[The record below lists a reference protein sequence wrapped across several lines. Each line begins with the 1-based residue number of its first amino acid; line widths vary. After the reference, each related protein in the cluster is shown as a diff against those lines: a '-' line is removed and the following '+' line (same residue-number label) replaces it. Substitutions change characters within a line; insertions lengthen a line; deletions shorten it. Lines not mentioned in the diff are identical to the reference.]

1 MILNV
6 YTVIAAFL
14 AGVAG
19 LAAVFL
25 IALSARAWLGSR
37 SAPNAGGG
45 PSLEERVH
53 LIALLLATLGIIR
66 VVAWPHFYLML
77 KSYVEPLAVFG
88 VMCSFGVTRVQPD
101 LVLALQIMKPMVLLV
116 IGFWWLVSHIDRQT
130 TTGALLRARAF
141 LGIVA
146 GILVL
151 AECSTELV
159 YLFSQKVGQRVTCCT
174 QFLETSAANIG
185 AGAGPFRMVGLDDTA
200 TTVVLFLLLQAVVI
214 AMALWM
220 KKRVARGTGTPS
232 IVSPIVLLFLSMA
245 SLWITRWVWI
255 DLVAPRVLELPYHHC
270 LYELVTDIP
279 AFSLAAVLALV
290 GHGCLC
296 WPVALEFFRG
306 RQPDAVGR
314 VQAGIF
320 GFCAVAIA
328 SELLI
333 VAVHLI

>member
-19 LAAVFL
+19 LTAVCL
-25 IALSARAWLGSR
+25 IALSVRAWLALR
-37 SAPNAGGG
+37 SASNAGGG
-45 PSLEERVH
+45 RSLEERVH
-53 LIALLLATLGIIR
+53 LIALLLATVGIIR
-66 VVAWPHFYLML
+66 LVAWPHFYLMIQ
-77 KSYVEPLAVFG
+77 SYVDPLAVFG
-88 VMCSFGVTRVQPD
+88 VMCSFGVTRVQPE
-101 LVLALQIMKPMVLLV
+101 LVLALQILKPIVLLA
-116 IGFWWLVSHIDRQT
+116 IGFWWLVSHIDQQT
-130 TTGALLRARAF
+130 TTGALLRVRAF
-141 LGIVA
+141 LAIVA
-146 GILVL
+146 GMLVL
-151 AECSTELV
+151 GECSTELV

-185 AGAGPFRMVGLDDTA
+185 AGAGPFRLVGLNDT
-200 TTVVLFLLLQAVVI
+200 TTTIILFLLLQVVVI

-220 KKRVARGTGTPS
+220 RKRIDRGAGTPS
-232 IVSPIVLLFLSMA
+232 IISPIVLLFLSMA

-279 AFSLAAVLALV
+279 AFSLAAVLAVV

-306 RQPDAVGR
+306 RQPDSVR
-314 VQAGIF
+314 SVQAGIF